1 MYSTGSVL
9 YKWKNLLKQN
19 KPVIVTDLNCTR
31 FYWSVNEAI
40 DLIFECLNNADSP
53 IPYVP
58 KMKSILLSD
67 LLKAMS
73 IKYLP
78 ENGTLKI
85 KEIGLRKGE
94 NLHENLLKGHQNS
107 YQSEKYTIK
116 EITSF
121 I

>member
-1 MYSTGSVL
+1 
-9 YKWKNLLKQN
+9 
-19 KPVIVTDLNCTR
+19 
-31 FYWSVNEAI
+31 
-40 DLIFECLNNADSP
+40 
-53 IPYVP
+53 
-58 KMKSILLSD
+58 MKSILLSD